1 MDIYKNWDVFI
12 SNMEIVPQQLDG
24 EKLAI
29 LASGLSRSREER
41 ELLGKE
47 AAAGEK
53 ASLEKLI
60 NSYVPMIVAVLK
72 KYAPRIGYNRD
83 VFMNCVEKTREKVVN
98 SIYYD
103 NFDYDV
109 SRYVSWMARNE
120 VTHYIATQDSIL
132 IDSSVGKEKVDLE
145 AMSLQEMLE
154 KIISVLSDEEQAELS
169 KNLLGLCKNER
180 EQKLIG
186 FRFGLYDG
194 TPKTLQETA
203 DLLGI
208 SKERARQIETV
219 VARRIAGH
227 IRRNSPLGD

>member
-24 EKLAI
+24 EKLAV
-29 LASGLSRSREER
+29 LASGLSRSCKER

-83 VFMNCVEKTREKVVN
+83 VFMNCVEKTREKVLN
-98 SIYYD
+98 SLYLD

-109 SRYVSWMARNE
+109 SRYVSWMTQNE
-120 VTHYIATQDSIL
+120 VTHYIAAQDSTL
-132 IDSSVGKEKVDLE
+132 IDSSVGKEKAELE

-154 KIISVLSDEEQAELS
+154 KISTVLSDEEQAELC

-203 DLLGI
+203 DVLGI
-208 SKERARQIETV
+208 SRERARQIETMV
-219 VARRIAGH
+219 VRRIVGY
-227 IRRNSPLGD
+227 IRKNNPLTE